1 MRKSLIYAFT
11 AAAMTAAGAAAP
23 MTAQAA
29 VNTYTLP
36 GGNGQAIVISGNLNS
51 FNCENG
57 FPGIQLPDNMF
68 PGSMLPDN
76 LFPIPD
82 FGGQGGTDGGIIDG
96 GIIDGGITGD
106 GQINQDDAA
115 AHVVNLVNEERAKA
129 GLSPLTADRS
139 VTSAA
144 QRRAREI
151 ETNFSHTRPNGSS
164 FSTALSEA
172 GVNYRSSGENIAYGQ
187 TSASSVMQG
196 WMNSSGHR
204 ANILNGNFTKIGV
217 GHYKSASGVD
227 YWTQLFTN

>member
-1 MRKSLIYAFT
+1 
-11 AAAMTAAGAAAP
+11 
-23 MTAQAA
+23 
-29 VNTYTLP
+29 
-36 GGNGQAIVISGNLNS
+36 
-51 FNCENG
+51 
-57 FPGIQLPDNMF
+57 MF

-115 AHVVNLVNEERAKA
+115 AQVVNLVNEERAKA

>member
-1 MRKSLIYAFT
+1 MRKSLIYALT

-68 PGSMLPDN
+68 PGSQIPGSMLPDN

-115 AHVVNLVNEERAKA
+115 AQVVNLVNEERAKA

-172 GVNYRSSGENIAYGQ
+172 GVNYRSS
-187 TSASSVMQG
+187 
-196 WMNSSGHR
+196 
-204 ANILNGNFTKIGV
+204 
-217 GHYKSASGVD
+217 
-227 YWTQLFTN
+227 

>member
-68 PGSMLPDN
+68 PGSQIPGSMLPDN

-115 AHVVNLVNEERAKA
+115 AQVVNLVNEERAKA

-196 WMNSSGHR
+196 
-204 ANILNGNFTKIGV
+204 
-217 GHYKSASGVD
+217 HYKSASGVD